1 MYRFISKASDPVFQG
16 SLKFS
21 KKQKK
26 ELKAGEKLLFQLVL
40 NLQY

>member
-1 MYRFISKASDPVFQG
+1 MYRLIIKASDPVFQG

-26 ELKAGEKLLFQLVL
+26 ELNADENCYL
-40 NLQY
+40 NWF

>member
-1 MYRFISKASDPVFQG
+1 MYRFIIKASDPVFQG

-26 ELKAGEKLLFQLVL
+26 ELNADEIAI
-40 NLQY
+40 